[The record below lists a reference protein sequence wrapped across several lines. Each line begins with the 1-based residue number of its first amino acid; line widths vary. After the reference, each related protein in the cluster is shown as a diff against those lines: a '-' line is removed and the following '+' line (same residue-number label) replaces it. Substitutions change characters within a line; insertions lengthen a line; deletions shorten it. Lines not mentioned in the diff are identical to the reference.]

1 MEFFG
6 AVLERHGDMFEQQ
19 ALQFGG
25 TFGEMFTC
33 LGCRRESVLN
43 RHESFVTLGV
53 EAEDGE
59 LCELVDRYLV
69 QKALRKW
76 CEQCGRNTKHSSRK
90 YVEVWGTHLL
100 VQVERFNREGG
111 KVEEHSPVVESFV
124 HDDVAWRLSGVIV
137 HVGQTVEEGHYICYA
152 RRGATW
158 YRCSDAEV
166 SHVPWAVVAGAQA
179 YGYLFERA

>member
-100 VQVERFNREGG
+100 VQVERFKPRGWESGG
-111 KVEEHSPVVESFV
+111 AQPG
-124 HDDVAWRLSGVIV
+124 SG
-137 HVGQTVEEGHYICYA
+137 EFRA
-152 RRGATW
+152 RRC
-158 YRCSDAEV
+158 RV
-166 SHVPWAVVAGAQA
+166 AVVWGHCPCGSDGGGRAL
-179 YGYLFERA
+179 YLLRTKRRDVVQV